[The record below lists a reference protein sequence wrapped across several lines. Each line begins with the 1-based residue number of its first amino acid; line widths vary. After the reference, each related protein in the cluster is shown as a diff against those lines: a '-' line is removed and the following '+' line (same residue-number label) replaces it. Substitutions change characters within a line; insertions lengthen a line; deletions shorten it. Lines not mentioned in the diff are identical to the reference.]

1 MCKKAVIIKK
11 GNDFDMWKKLKSRG
25 AETVE
30 YAIVLA
36 CIAAFGLMFSDNLT
50 HTLETLMGKT
60 GSIITNGSTNKGDK
74 DDETDKDDKEDE
86 KDKLEQEIEDKNL
99 AWIQNLLA
107 CSKEQDVNKGFGTYL
122 DNSIKTRKDLN
133 FTNNDG
139 LIDSGSNSVFVNKIE
154 GMLNTNG
161 TIPGS
166 SWAFAGYTDKDGQK
180 YYNVSIY
187 TPAKNDG
194 NNFATLAEG
203 TSVKTDVYKVNA
215 TNGEVTKIT
224 DYPDQQVVV
233 RKNGNKSYN
242 VIRDK

>member
-1 MCKKAVIIKK
+1 
-11 GNDFDMWKKLKSRG
+11 MWKKLKSRG

-60 GSIITNGSTNKGDK
+60 NSIITNGSTDKGDK

-86 KDKLEQEIEDKNL
+86 KDKNL
-99 AWIQNLLA
+99 AWIEKLLDWD
-107 CSKEQDVNKGFGTYL
+107 KNKGSDKVYGTYL

-133 FTNNDG
+133 FTNDDG
-139 LIDSGSNSVFVNKIE
+139 LIDSGSGSSFVKNIE
-154 GMLNTNG
+154 GTLKTND
-161 TIPGS
+161 TIKGS

-194 NNFATLAEG
+194 KSLAELQPG
-203 TSVKTDVYKVNA
+203 TEIKTDIYKVNA
-215 TNGEVTKIT
+215 KTGEVTKIT
-224 DYPDQQVVV
+224 DYKNQQIAAV
-233 RKNGNKSYN
+233 RKDKNYI
-242 VIRDK
+242 VIRDSGYNQ

>member
-1 MCKKAVIIKK
+1 
-11 GNDFDMWKKLKSRG
+11 MWEKLKSRG

-36 CIAAFGLMFSDNLT
+36 CIAAFGVMFSDNLT

-139 LIDSGSNSVFVNKIE
+139 LIDSGSNSAFVNKIE
-154 GMLNTNG
+154 GILNTND
-161 TIPGS
+161 TINGS
-166 SWAFAGYTDKDGQK
+166 SWAFAGYTQNGQK

-194 NNFATLAEG
+194 QSLANLQAG
-203 TSVKTDVYKVNA
+203 ASIKTDVYKVNA
-215 TNGEVTKIT
+215 KTGEVTKIT
-224 DYPDQQVVV
+224 DYPNQQVIV
-233 RKNGNKSYN
+233 RTDGNKSYN
-242 VIRDK
+242 VIRDSDNK

>member
-1 MCKKAVIIKK
+1 MIKK

-60 GSIITNGSTNKGDK
+60 GSIITNGTTNKGDK
-74 DDETDKDDKEDE
+74 DNETGKDDKEDNNDKEDE
-86 KDKLEQEIEDKNL
+86 KDNNL
-99 AWIQNLLA
+99 KWIGNLFA
-107 CSKEQDVNKGFGTYL
+107 CSKEKDPDKGFGNYL
-122 DNSIKTRKDLN
+122 DTSIKTRKDLN

-139 LIDSGSNSVFVNKIE
+139 LIDSGSNTPFVKKIE
-154 GMLNTNG
+154 GMLNTND

-166 SWAFAGYTDKDGQK
+166 SWAFAGYTENGQK

-187 TPAKNDG
+187 TPAKNG
-194 NNFATLAEG
+194 G
-203 TSVKTDVYKVNA
+203 TSLADVQPGTSIKTDVYKVNA
-215 TNGEVTKIT
+215 KTGEVTKIT
-224 DYPDQQVVV
+224 DYPNQQVIV
-233 RKNGNKSYN
+233 RTNGNKSYN
-242 VIRDK
+242 VIRDSDNK

>member
-1 MCKKAVIIKK
+1 
-11 GNDFDMWKKLKSRG
+11 MWKKLKSRG

-60 GSIITNGSTNKGDK
+60 GSIITNGSTDKGDK
-74 DDETDKDDKEDE
+74 DDETGKDDKEDKEDE
-86 KDKLEQEIEDKNL
+86 KDKLEQEIEDNNL
-99 AWIQNLLA
+99 AWIKNLLA
-107 CSKEQDVNKGFGTYL
+107 CSKEKDPEKGFGTYL

-133 FTNNDG
+133 FTNYDG
-139 LIDSGSNSVFVNKIE
+139 LIDSGSNSVFVNRIE
-154 GMLNTNG
+154 GMLKTNE
-161 TIPGS
+161 TISGS

-187 TPAKNDG
+187 TPAKNGGKSLSELGKGDPI
-194 NNFATLAEG
+194 
-203 TSVKTDVYKVNA
+203 KTDVYKVNA
-215 TNGEVTKIT
+215 ATGVVEKMTNYGDQKVAVRT
-224 DYPDQQVVV
+224 D
-233 RKNGNKSYN
+233 KGKSYN

>member
-1 MCKKAVIIKK
+1 
-11 GNDFDMWKKLKSRG
+11 MWKKLKSRG

-60 GSIITNGSTNKGDK
+60 SSIITNGSTDKGDQ
-74 DDETDKDDKEDE
+74 DKEDE
-86 KDKLEQEIEDKNL
+86 KDKLEQAIEDKNRQ
-99 AWIQNLLA
+99 WIKNLWE
-107 CSKEQDVNKGFGTYL
+107 CSKETDPKKGFDNYL
-122 DNSIKTRKDLN
+122 NNSIKTRKDLN

-154 GMLNTNG
+154 GMLKTKD
-161 TIPGS
+161 TIPDS
-166 SWAFAGYTDKDGQK
+166 SWAFAGYTENGQK

-194 NNFATLAEG
+194 KSFATLSAG
-203 TSVKTDVYKVNA
+203 TLVKTDVYKVNA
-215 TNGEVTKIT
+215 TTGAVEKVNNYGNQIVAVRT
-224 DYPDQQVVV
+224 D
-233 RKNGNKSYN
+233 KNGSYN
-242 VIRDK
+242 VIRDNGYK

>member
-1 MCKKAVIIKK
+1 
-11 GNDFDMWKKLKSRG
+11 MWKKLKSRG

-86 KDKLEQEIEDKNL
+86 KDKLEQEIEDNNL
-99 AWIQNLLA
+99 AWIKNLLA
-107 CSKEQDVNKGFGTYL
+107 CSKEKDPEKGFGTYL

-133 FTNNDG
+133 FTNYDG

-154 GMLNTNG
+154 GMLNTNN

-187 TPAKNDG
+187 TPAKNGGKSLSELGKGDPI
-194 NNFATLAEG
+194 
-203 TSVKTDVYKVNA
+203 KTDVYKVNA
-215 TNGEVTKIT
+215 ATGVVEKMTNYGDQKVAVRT
-224 DYPDQQVVV
+224 D
-233 RKNGNKSYN
+233 KGKSYN

>member
-1 MCKKAVIIKK
+1 
-11 GNDFDMWKKLKSRG
+11 MWKKLKSRG

-60 GSIITNGSTNKGDK
+60 GSIITNGSTDKGDK
-74 DDETDKDDKEDE
+74 DDETGKDDKEDE
-86 KDKLEQEIEDKNL
+86 KDKQEQEIEDKNL
-99 AWIQNLLA
+99 QWIKNLLA
-107 CSKEQDVNKGFGTYL
+107 CSNETDPNKGFDNYL
-122 DNSIKTRKDLN
+122 NNSIKNRKDLN

-154 GMLNTNG
+154 GMLNTNN

-187 TPAKNDG
+187 TPAKNEG
-194 NNFATLAEG
+194 KSLANLKAG
-203 TSVKTDVYKVNA
+203 DPIKTDVYKVNA
-215 TNGEVTKIT
+215 TTGDVEKLTNYGDQKVAVRT
-224 DYPDQQVVV
+224 D
-233 RKNGNKSYN
+233 KGKSYN
-242 VIRDK
+242 VIRDSDNQ

>member
-1 MCKKAVIIKK
+1 
-11 GNDFDMWKKLKSRG
+11 MWKKLKSRG

-60 GSIITNGSTNKGDK
+60 GSIITNGSTDKGDK
-74 DDETDKDDKEDE
+74 DDETGKDDKEDE
-86 KDKLEQEIEDKNL
+86 KDKQEQEIEDKNL
-99 AWIQNLLA
+99 QWIKNLLD
-107 CSKEQDVNKGFGTYL
+107 CSNETDPNKGFDNYL
-122 DNSIKTRKDLN
+122 NNSIKNRKDLN

-154 GMLNTNG
+154 GMLNTNN
-161 TIPGS
+161 TIPGG

-194 NNFATLAEG
+194 QSLSDLKAG
-203 TSVKTDVYKVNA
+203 DPIKTDVYKVNA
-215 TNGEVTKIT
+215 TTGDVEKLTNYGDQKVAVRT
-224 DYPDQQVVV
+224 D
-233 RKNGNKSYN
+233 KGKSYN
-242 VIRDK
+242 VIRDSDNK

>member
-1 MCKKAVIIKK
+1 
-11 GNDFDMWKKLKSRG
+11 MWKKLKSRG

-60 GSIITNGSTNKGDK
+60 NSIITNGSTDKGDK

-86 KDKLEQEIEDKNL
+86 KDKQEQEIEDKNL
-99 AWIQNLLA
+99 QWIKNLLD
-107 CSKEQDVNKGFGTYL
+107 CSNETDPNKGFDNYL
-122 DNSIKTRKDLN
+122 NNSIKNRKDLN

-154 GMLNTNG
+154 GMLNTNN

-187 TPAKNDG
+187 TPAKNEG
-194 NNFATLAEG
+194 KSLANLKAG
-203 TSVKTDVYKVNA
+203 DPIKTDVYKVNA
-215 TNGEVTKIT
+215 TTGDVEKLTNYGDQKVAVRT
-224 DYPDQQVVV
+224 D
-233 RKNGNKSYN
+233 KGKSYN
-242 VIRDK
+242 VIRDSDNQ

>member
-1 MCKKAVIIKK
+1 
-11 GNDFDMWKKLKSRG
+11 MWKQLKSRG

-60 GSIITNGSTNKGDK
+60 GSIITNGSTDKGDK
-74 DDETDKDDKEDE
+74 DDNEDKDDKEDD
-86 KDKLEQEIEDKNL
+86 KDKLDKETEDKNMQ
-99 AWIQNLLA
+99 WIKNLFD
-107 CSKEQDVNKGFGTYL
+107 CSKEPDSEKGFGNYL
-122 DNSIKTRKDLN
+122 VNSIKTRKDLN

-139 LIDSGSNSVFVNKIE
+139 LIDSGSNSAFVNKIE
-154 GMLNTNG
+154 GMLNTNN

-187 TPAKNDG
+187 TPAKNNG
-194 NNFATLAEG
+194 SNFATLAPG

-215 TNGEVTKIT
+215 DTGAVEKVTGYGDQKVAVRT
-224 DYPDQQVVV
+224 DS
-233 RKNGNKSYN
+233 KGNKYN
-242 VIRDK
+242 VIRDSGYNQ